1 VGEEGAHAKRG
12 KVRGNARGLTRRQLL
27 PANTVA
33 RSRALRRNATDA
45 EARLWR
51 ALREAFPHVKF
62 RFQVPMGRYFADF
75 CSHAAKLIV
84 EVDGDQHAEAEG
96 YDATRTRFLEGKG
109 YRVVRFWNNDVLA
122 NVEGVI
128 ATIATHIPSPLVG
141 EGGAKRRMR
150 GSPERDVR
158 VSPPHPPT
166 AFGSGPLPLPQ
177 GERE

>member
-1 VGEEGAHAKRG
+1 
-12 KVRGNARGLTRRQLL
+12 
-27 PANTVA
+27 
-33 RSRALRRNATDA
+33 
-45 EARLWR
+45 
-51 ALREAFPHVKF
+51 
-62 RFQVPMGRYFADF
+62 MGRYFADF

-84 EVDGDQHAEAEG
+84 EVDGGQHAEAEG
-96 YDATRTRFLEGKG
+96 YDATRTRFLEGEG

-128 ATIATHIPSPLVG
+128 ATIAAHIPSPLVG